1 MDLSKAF
8 NMLNHEIFM
17 KITLSCSF
25 TLVSFISNRK
35 QYVELNSI
43 SSTTPTLNT
52 GVPQGWSI
60 LGPVWFLIYIFNM
73 PNDSHAFKFILYTDD
88 SMLLSAI

>member
-1 MDLSKAF
+1 
-8 NMLNHEIFM
+8 M
-17 KITLSCSF
+17 KNYIIMQCYTG
-25 TLVSFISNRK
+25 FIYLINRK

-52 GVPQGWSI
+52 GVPQGSI
-60 LGPVWFLIYIFNM
+60 LGPVWFLIYIYNM

-88 SMLLSAI
+88 SMLLGAIQNNLVM

>member
-1 MDLSKAF
+1 MDLSKVF

-17 KITLSCSF
+17 KNYIIVQCYTG
-25 TLVSFISNRK
+25 FIYLINRK
-35 QYVELNSI
+35 QYVELNST

-60 LGPVWFLIYIFNM
+60 PGPVWFLIYLYNM
-73 PNDSHAFKFILYTDD
+73 PNDSHSGLGATNAILG
-88 SMLLSAI
+88 

>member
-17 KITLSCSF
+17 KNYIIIYL
-25 TLVSFISNRK
+25 INRK

-43 SSTTPTLNT
+43 PSTTPTLNT

-60 LGPVWFLIYIFNM
+60 LGPIWFLIYIYNM

-88 SMLLSAI
+88 SMLTSAIQTFW